1 MEQVINPVEEALGII
16 EKVKEVAN
24 GI

>member
-1 MEQVINPVEEALGII
+1 MEQVINRVEEALGII